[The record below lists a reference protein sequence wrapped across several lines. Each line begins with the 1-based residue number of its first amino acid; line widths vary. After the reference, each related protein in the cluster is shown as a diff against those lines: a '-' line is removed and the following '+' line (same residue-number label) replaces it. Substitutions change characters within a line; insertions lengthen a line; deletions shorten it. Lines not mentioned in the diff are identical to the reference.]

1 MIQPGLGLL
10 VLLAAVW
17 IPVRLLAVPS
27 PARTRALLALAL
39 VVYVSLVV
47 WIAIAAPALL
57 TVLAIVVAAG
67 FAYACWRARPAYGR
81 GRGLPPGS
89 LGLRASLQ
97 ALTDYKFYEKQAHRH
112 GPIFKTSQY
121 YRPVLC
127 VVGLSRAREFLRDH
141 HEQLTSAP
149 LPINRHIAGGSLRF
163 MEPDQHKVYRKVLQ
177 SCMTPRAIR
186 ESEPFV
192 LDQVRRELSLMARSC
207 RDSAGGVSPYDHVDR
222 MVFAASAR
230 IFFGF
235 ESDESISTLRK
246 LYDVVDPRRMWRS
259 GVTRRALRAIAGI
272 VREQAASLRRQPPV
286 IPDCFLAEAVHNDAT
301 IVDDPIFIDN
311 LVYLCLSAR
320 LDVGGLF
327 GWLLK
332 MLCDHPEWGIRLR
345 SERSQP
351 GRDTDSSLADRFV
364 TETLRLRQ
372 SEYLYRTVSDRIQFA
387 GFVIPRGWL
396 LRVCIRESHLS
407 DAVFEAPDCFNPNR
421 FLDRAYSPNEY
432 QPFGAYEHACTGVF
446 MTKTIARILLEE
458 LVAEFDWA
466 GMRDGPL
473 ELGLH
478 HHEHWKPSP
487 RFRIRLVIRPPRPSG
502 AVLRS
507 C

>member
-1 MIQPGLGLL
+1 MIQQGLALV
-10 VLLAAVW
+10 VLLALVW
-17 IPVRLLAVPS
+17 IPVRLLAVPA

-39 VVYVSLVV
+39 VVYVALVV
-47 WIAIAAPALL
+47 GIATAAPALL
-57 TVLAIVVAAG
+57 GPLAIVVAVG
-67 FAYACWRARPAYGR
+67 FVYASWRARPGYGR
-81 GRGLPPGS
+81 ARGLPPGS
-89 LGLRASLQ
+89 LGLRASIQ
-97 ALTDYKFYEKQAHRH
+97 ALTDYEFYAKQARRY

-121 YRPVLC
+121 YRPVVC

-141 HEQLTSAP
+141 HAQLTSAP
-149 LPINRHIAGGSLRF
+149 LPINRHITGGTLRF

-192 LDQVRRELSLMARSC
+192 VDQVRRELSLMARNS
-207 RDSAGGVSPYDHVDR
+207 RDSTGGVSPYDHVDR
-222 MVFAASAR
+222 MVFAAAAR
-230 IFFGF
+230 IFFGC
-235 ESDESISTLRK
+235 ESNESISTLRR
-246 LYDVVDPRRMWRS
+246 LYDDIDPRRLWRS

-272 VREQAASLRRQPPV
+272 VREQAALLRGQPPV
-286 IPDCFLAEAVHNDAT
+286 MPDCFLAEAVHNDAA
-301 IVDDPIFIDN
+301 IADDPVFIDN
-311 LVYLCLSAR
+311 MVYLCLTAR

-327 GWLLK
+327 AWLLK

-351 GRDTDSSLADRFV
+351 GRDADSALADRFV

-372 SEYLYRTVSDRIQFA
+372 SEYLYRTVSDQIQFA

-396 LRVCIRESHLS
+396 LRICIRESHLN
-407 DAVFEAPDCFNPNR
+407 DAVFEAPDCFNPDR

-446 MTKTIARILLEE
+446 MTKALARILLDE
-458 LVAEFDWA
+458 LVTGFDWA
-466 GMRDGPL
+466 GMGAGRL

-478 HHEHWKPSP
+478 HHEHWKPSF
-487 RFRIRLVIRPPRPSG
+487 RFRIRLVSRPPEPSG
-502 AVLRS
+502 AVLGS
-507 C
+507 